1 MANRSSG
8 VLEFAA
14 GLFLGGLVGA
24 ALGLMLAPQS
34 GRETR
39 RQIAERGIELKD
51 DLGRKA
57 SELQKRLPDI
67 VDEQRVRVEDAIQR
81 GKEAA
86 ARKRQEILGQL
97 EAEKDAGA
105 AEA

>member
-1 MANRSSG
+1 MANRSNG
-8 VLEFAA
+8 VIEFAA

-24 ALGLMLAPQS
+24 ALGLLLAPQS
-34 GRETR
+34 GESTR
-39 RQIAERGIELKD
+39 RQLSERGIELREEVEK
-51 DLGRKA
+51 KTA
-57 SELQKRLPDI
+57 ELQDKLPS
-67 VDEQRVRVEDAIQR
+67 VVEEQRSRVQEAIVR

-105 AEA
+105 SS